1 MKKQSAKEGV
11 KARVQGPH
19 LSWGRVVPGSA
30 NPAGGMDCVEVAK
43 IVPRPYLCA
52 KDLIDPFRQSH

>member
-1 MKKQSAKEGV
+1 
-11 KARVQGPH
+11 
-19 LSWGRVVPGSA
+19 LSWGRVVPVSA

-52 KDLIDPFRQSH
+52 NDLIDPFRQSH